1 VKASMRHMTVKR
13 LRELGSATK
22 FRGCELS
29 RYAEDF
35 MLVEARRGVMWM
47 AALSLLL
54 HLLAT
59 LLYIKLGLGH
69 AYLYTCGAMI
79 ALALHVLVSARAAS
93 KLGELY
99 TLGIALLVVTSAAL
113 VLLAHKAGSVSGPLL
128 ASIVLLFMVMP
139 LVPWGLK
146 HCAGA
151 ILLVYGVFTLSTY
164 GVAERFPPENLW
176 TLQFLMLASALT
188 TIAIVSRNVYV
199 RREDIKVRFRL
210 ERAHAKMHALSH
222 RDPLTGAWNRRFLE
236 NNFRRLVDGYRS
248 RNATISFAVLDIDN
262 FKATNDHHGHHHGD
276 NTLRRF
282 AEVFRTRLGDDG
294 HVIRLGGDEF
304 ALLYCGEDIDGLLRE
319 AFAELNADTGLTAS
333 EGGGRITA
341 SVGIA
346 GIDAEGGTA
355 LELVYRRADQIL
367 YAEKRRRGR
376 RTSDTG
382 FQATLPPIFGEP
394 A

>member
-1 VKASMRHMTVKR
+1 MKASMRHMTVMR
-13 LRELGSATK
+13 LRNLGSATK
-22 FRGCELS
+22 FRGYELS
-29 RYAEDF
+29 RYAERF
-35 MLVEARRGVMWM
+35 MLIEARRGVMWM
-47 AALSLLL
+47 AALSVLL

-79 ALALHVLVSARAAS
+79 ALALHVLVSARAAAQ
-93 KLGELY
+93 LRDLY
-99 TLGIALLVVTSAAL
+99 ALGIALLVVTSAAL
-113 VLLAHKAGSVSGPLL
+113 VLLAHQAGSVSGPLL

-164 GVAERFPPENLW
+164 GVAERFPPESLW
-176 TLQFLMLASALT
+176 TLQFLMFASALT

-199 RREDIKVRFRL
+199 RREDIKVRFHL

-236 NNFRRLVDGYRS
+236 NNFRSVVDGYRS
-248 RNATISFAVLDIDN
+248 RKATINFAVLDIDN
-262 FKATNDHHGHHHGD
+262 FKATNDRHGHHHGD
-276 NTLRRF
+276 NILRRF
-282 AEVFRTRLGDDG
+282 AEVFRVRLGDDG
-294 HVIRLGGDEF
+294 YIIRLGGDEF
-304 ALLYCGEDIDGLLRE
+304 ALLYCGEGIDALLRE
-319 AFAELNADTGLTAS
+319 ALAELDVDPGLTAVES
-333 EGGGRITA
+333 GRAITA
-341 SVGIA
+341 SVGVVRV
-346 GIDAEGGTA
+346 DGGGAVA
-355 LELVYRRADQIL
+355 LDLVYRRADQIL

-376 RTSDTG
+376 RSNDTG
-382 FQATLPPIFGEP
+382 FHTTLPPIFGEP